1 MMVKQPHI
9 APAALS
15 VLRCPV
21 LVIAGDHDMIRD
33 AHTRLIHASIPGA
46 ALSILPGDHF
56 IANRNSAAFCQA
68 VEAFLHT
75 CERREP

>member
-1 MMVKQPHI
+1 
-9 APAALS
+9 
-15 VLRCPV
+15 
-21 LVIAGDHDMIRD
+21 MIRD